1 MRLVRVSLLAITFG
15 TLGLA
20 CGGADEPEDT
30 TPATH
35 HGGGVQADVGGEV
48 GVGDDGAKASATGEV
63 KAGEVGGKAGVEAGV
78 NADGDTVKAGAGA
91 AVEGTTDADK
101 HDDDNDNPR
110 QQPLPKAD
118 PNQPNPEKP
127 EQPPQPEQ
135 PGDTGT
141 TP

>member
-1 MRLVRVSLLAITFG
+1 MRLVRIPLLAITLG

-20 CGGADEPEDT
+20 CGGADEPADT

-35 HGGGVQADVGGEV
+35 TSGGVKADVGGEV
-48 GVGDDGAKASATGEV
+48 EVGGDGAGANATGEV
-63 KAGEVGGKAGVEAGV
+63 KAGEVGGKAGVGV
-78 NADGDTVKAGAGA
+78 EGDKDSVKAGAGA
-91 AVEGTTDADK
+91 TVEGTTDADK
-101 HDDDNDNPR
+101 REDDHDKQR
-110 QQPLPKAD
+110 QQPLPQGD

-135 PGDTGT
+135 PT

>member
-35 HGGGVQADVGGEV
+35 HNDGVKADVGGEV

-63 KAGEVGGKAGVEAGV
+63 KAGEVGGKAGVGAGV
-78 NADGDTVKAGAGA
+78 DADGDTVKAGASTT
-91 AVEGTTDADK
+91 VEGTSNADK
-101 HDDDNDNPR
+101 HDDDNQR

-118 PNQPNPEKP
+118 PKQPNPEKP

>member
-1 MRLVRVSLLAITFG
+1 MRLVRIPLLAITLG

-20 CGGADEPEDT
+20 CGGADEPADT

-35 HGGGVQADVGGEV
+35 TSGGVKADVGGEV
-48 GVGDDGAKASATGEV
+48 EVGGDGAGANATGEV
-63 KAGEVGGKAGVEAGV
+63 KAGEVGGKAGVGAGV
-78 NADGDTVKAGAGA
+78 EGDKDSVKAGAGA
-91 AVEGTTDADK
+91 TVEGTTDADK
-101 HDDDNDNPR
+101 REDDHDKQR
-110 QQPLPKAD
+110 QQPLPQGD

-135 PGDTGT
+135 PT